1 MPLPAPSRARLHPP
15 APLRC
20 PSSLFVLY
28 TSSRAHLYACSATL
42 ALHTCATPIID
53 TPVCSRVLLLDI
65 STFSIVALR
74 TRALTRILIMNSALS
89 MLLSQT
95 QTMLKAYLRHSVS
108 FLFIFFITDST
119 SNLKAIFP
127 SQRSEIVILL
137 MDHYLIV

>member
-95 QTMLKAYLRHSVS
+95 QTMLKAYLRYSVS

-119 SNLKAIFP
+119 SNLKTIFP